1 MMRAA
6 LVVAGGLVFSN
17 LTGFLARIL
26 IARAFG
32 TGAENDAF
40 RAAFR
45 IPDLLYTLLAGG
57 ALGSA
62 FIPTFTTYL
71 ATGYAAHAWALA
83 RAVAI
88 RVFLVLGA
96 VALVVMALAPLV
108 IRAGIVPGFAS
119 EQADLTAALMRIML
133 VSTVIFSVSGLLM
146 GVLQSNGTFLAAAL
160 APSLYN
166 LGMII
171 GASLLNGFGIYGLAY
186 GVVLGALLH
195 LAVQLPALRGVLK
208 ETTDDRRPTTDPQPA
223 VGGGQSS
230 VVGRPSSPT
239 ATTLPSLS
247 TDLNQILRLMGPRVL
262 GLGAVQ
268 VNFIVN
274 TRLASQMQTGA
285 VSALDTAFAIMILP
299 LAAIAQSIGTALFP
313 EISKHA
319 ARGEK
324 AEFAQAVVKAL
335 NVTLALSAPA
345 ALGLALL
352 GEPLIRILFQRGA
365 FDAQS
370 THYVAVA
377 LAWFALGL
385 IGHAA
390 LELVA
395 RAFYALKDSARPAML
410 SALSMVLN
418 VILSVLFSRLFAAW
432 GWLPFGGLA
441 LALSLSTLIEVIVLF
456 VLLERR
462 APEISLRPT
471 MIALGKSLLATVIMG
486 AAIYGWQRIVGE
498 GEIATVLAMVIGG
511 AVYFAA
517 AYLLRSEEAH
527 WVMDFARRRMKG
539 RR

>member
-6 LVVAGGLVFSN
+6 LVVAGGLVLSN

-96 VALVVMALAPLV
+96 VALGVMALAPLV
-108 IRAGIVPGFAS
+108 IRAGIVPGFAP
-119 EQADLTAALMRIML
+119 EQADLTAALMRVML
-133 VSTVIFSVSGLLM
+133 ISTVIFSVSGLLM
-146 GVLQSNGTFLAAAL
+146 GVLQSNGTFLAAAF

-171 GASLLNGFGIYGLAY
+171 GATLLNGFGIYGLAY

-195 LAVQLPALRGVLK
+195 LAVQLPALRNVLK
-208 ETTDDRRPTTDPQPA
+208 TD
-223 VGGGQSS
+223 GGQKTEDGQEIRPPSS
-230 VVGRPSSPT
+230 VSGLPSS
-239 ATTLPSLS
+239 ASSAALPSLS

-324 AEFAQAVVKAL
+324 AEFAQAVSKAL

-395 RAFYALKDSARPAML
+395 RAFYALKDSARPALL

-418 VILSVLFSRLFAAW
+418 VVMSVLFSRVFAAW

-456 VLLERR
+456 LLLERR

-471 MIALGKSLLATVIMG
+471 MIALGKSLVATAVMG
-486 AAIYGWQRIVGE
+486 LAIYGWLRVAGA

-527 WVMDFARRRMKG
+527 WVIGFVRRRI